1 MKLMAI
7 NCIQSLIDIFP
18 QHVGYI
24 VSIGLIQALNE
35 SIETGKNYGYLE
47 LVEEGIKC
55 CERISLDSPRE
66 VLRSKVLTT
75 SFEMLDVFSPHTQTK
90 MLSLLSNVSSSSE
103 SVKDFE
109 ENLLPVVPHIC

>member
-1 MKLMAI
+1 M
-7 NCIQSLIDIFP
+7 IDIFP

-35 SIETGKNYGYLE
+35 TIETGKNFGYLD
-47 LVEEGIKC
+47 LVEESIKC

-66 VLRSKVLTT
+66 VLRAKVLST
-75 SFEMLDVFSPHTQTK
+75 SFEMLDFFSPHTQTK
-90 MLSLLSNVSSSSE
+90 ILTLLSNVSNSSE
-103 SVKDFE
+103 TIKDFE